1 MHIVV
6 NRLTFKADADW
17 EAMKAKIPAFAE
29 VVRAEP
35 DFIGIEL
42 LRVDQ
47 TTGIIMV
54 RYKNRDTLDKASS
67 EIAAPWFAQNMRQF
81 LGGPADRVV
90 GEVVASGGPG
100 V

>member
-17 EAMKAKIPAFAE
+17 EAMKAKIPLFAE

-42 LRVDQ
+42 LRVDA
-47 TTGIIMV
+47 TSGVIMV
-54 RYKNRDTLDKASS
+54 RYKNRDTLDKASA
-67 EIAAPWFAQNMRQF
+67 EIAAPWFAENMRQY
-81 LGGPADRVV
+81 LAGPADRVV